1 MFEILQVSGGVVAIP
16 ETDFFFA
23 DSSVPTLPLR
33 NEHQKLAHSPPM
45 PPPPAYQTRSGIRP
59 SLSPS
64 NTKARQLAHLNSQL
78 AQLQAHLADLQ
89 DIMRV
94 TAVQAENIKAL
105 GGLNGALLISLF
117 SLFSPSLPMF
127 MHARSRL
134 TCTTVGFRLMAAGKV
149 LGDDGGNGG

>member
-1 MFEILQVSGGVVAIP
+1 
-16 ETDFFFA
+16 
-23 DSSVPTLPLR
+23 
-33 NEHQKLAHSPPM
+33 
-45 PPPPAYQTRSGIRP
+45 
-59 SLSPS
+59 
-64 NTKARQLAHLNSQL
+64 
-78 AQLQAHLADLQ
+78 
-89 DIMRV
+89 MRV

-127 MHARSRL
+127 MHVRSRL